1 MLKKN
6 KWIHFGE
13 PTSIIEPIIKIN
25 GDTLE
30 KEKYF
35 KFLGVMIESNGSH
48 RLHLEKRR
56 SLFMKRIGVIQR
68 LGIRKRDVPIGM
80 KSLLFT
86 SLDSSA
92 IKIAC
97 RLNLRS

>member
-1 MLKKN
+1 M
-6 KWIHFGE
+6 HFGE
-13 PTSIIEPIIKIN
+13 PTSIIELIIKIN

-30 KEKYF
+30 KVKYF
-35 KFLGVMIESNGSH
+35 KFLGVMIESNGSQKM
-48 RLHLEKRR
+48 HLEKRR
-56 SLFMKRIGVIQR
+56 SLFMTGIGVIQR

-86 SLDSSA
+86 FLESSA

-97 RLNLRS
+97 GLNLRS